1 MTSSGAGGLNQTT
14 TEGAQMGRLIV
25 TEFVSLDGVMEAPGG
40 EPGYA
45 HSGWTMEFPDGG
57 QYVYKLD
64 ETLAADVLLLGRV
77 TYQSWAAVW
86 PEEKDG
92 AGFADKLNAMP
103 KYVVSTTLGEATWNN
118 STILR
123 DLDAVR
129 QLKADAE
136 GIILVAGSA
145 TLVHGLLAED
155 LVDELRL
162 MVFPVILGSGRRVF
176 PETPDKQVFE
186 LIETRTYDDSG
197 VEVHAYRRP
206 GR

>member
-1 MTSSGAGGLNQTT
+1 
-14 TEGAQMGRLIV
+14 V

-64 ETLAADVLLLGRV
+64 ETLAADMLLLGRV
-77 TYQSWAAVW
+77 TYESWAAVW
-86 PEEKDG
+86 PEAKDG
-92 AGFADKLNAMP
+92 AGFAEKLNAMP
-103 KYVVSTTLGEATWNN
+103 KYVVSTTLEEATWNN

-129 QLKADAE
+129 QLKADAD
-136 GIILVAGSA
+136 GIVLVAGSA

-162 MVFPVILGSGRRVF
+162 MVFPVILGSGKRVF
-176 PETPDKQVFE
+176 PETPEKQVFE